1 MFKTFLSFFDRREQQ
16 TVKENDNTFYTGDHA
31 SGLYR
36 DRFDYDRVTILSECL
51 RAWRVSPIARRIV
64 KLYTQFVIG
73 EGFTIKCAHKAT
85 QKFLTDW
92 WDHPL
97 NNLSAQLPSWCDE
110 RTRSGN
116 LFFLVTA
123 TPDGMSFIR
132 GVPSE
137 LIKDI
142 QTADNDIFQEQY
154 YIPVLEG
161 VSPWPAYDPNKPAF
175 ENPDN
180 PVSFMLHY
188 TANKPVGVVW
198 GEPDLA
204 PLLPW
209 IGRYSTW
216 LEDRVRLNHFRNAFM
231 FTVQKIFKSATEKE
245 TFKNY
250 INSNPPKHGSILV
263 TEPDENWN
271 VLSPKLDS
279 SDASLDGMALKKMI
293 ALGAGIPLH
302 YLAEPESSTRTT
314 AEAAGTPTFRGIEQM
329 QTEFIFMLRDIA
341 QIAVRIRKEVD
352 RRVNLQ
358 SEIEIGA
365 PDITERDNA
374 SLSLAAARIEPVLAD
389 LYDRELIDETEVLR
403 TTYRMAGEVYKPFKT
418 KLKGKRRPLKPSNPI
433 SSISQPDPEIEPL

>member
-16 TVKENDNTFYTGDHA
+16 TVKENDNSFYPGDHA

-142 QTADNDIFQEQY
+142 QTADNDIFQEKY

-161 VSPWPAYDPNKPAF
+161 VSPWPAYDPNNPAF

-374 SLSLAAARIEPVLAD
+374 SLSSSAARIEPALGA
-389 LYDRELIDETEVLR
+389 L
-403 TTYRMAGEVYKPFKT
+403 F
-418 KLKGKRRPLKPSNPI
+418 
-433 SSISQPDPEIEPL
+433 